1 MIPMGELNVYES
13 APIRQRNSILSF
25 VDQALD
31 HPVYVDAGAWLL
43 EAMVDANVIRPTDN
57 NEFRLVRRTPAR
69 LRDIE
74 RIPRC
79 LWATYK
85 LMTEKEGQFYT
96 LSNRELRPE
105 TIVSVSFALEKVVV

>member
-1 MIPMGELNVYES
+1 MIPMGELTVYES
-13 APIRQRNSILSF
+13 APIRQKNSILFF

-31 HPVYVDAGAWLL
+31 HPTYVDAGEWLI
-43 EAMVDANVIRPTDN
+43 ETMVDANVIQPTDN
-57 NEFRLVRRTPAR
+57 NRFRLVRRTPAR
-69 LRDIE
+69 LRDME

-85 LMTEKEGQFYT
+85 LITEKEGQFHT

-105 TIVSVSFALEKVVV
+105 TIVSVSYALEKVVI